1 MKQEKLSLLLYCL
14 ICLLPITF
22 VMAAEDDLEP
32 GDPIASIDGDPVFLG
47 ELNLVLTERLNARD
61 LNRVGIEVQRATA
74 ALLVRRHLAMKSLE
88 EKGGATLESM
98 LNRQVEALVAD
109 LRRRG
114 SSLEKQARSR
124 MSDENSLIADLRWR
138 LAWGQYLKSRLNDA
152 NLKRFFDQHR
162 DQYAGGRWEVSQIFV
177 KADMK
182 DTASLVATLANVNQL
197 ADKIRA
203 DESPQQAF
211 FDAAVESSESA
222 SASEGGRVGWVQ
234 KEGDLPGALMA
245 AIRKLKPGSV
255 SAAVQS
261 PLGVHLIYVHQMEP
275 GDLEFADLTDHAQ
288 LRRDAANALFDA
300 LLRQQ
305 SGAQINWFVRA
316 LKPPA
321 GVTMIP
327 EE

>member
-1 MKQEKLSLLLYCL
+1 MNNKTLPLLLRFV
-14 ICLLPITF
+14 ICLLPASSI
-22 VMAAEDDLEP
+22 MAAGDDLEP
-32 GDPIASIDGDPVFLG
+32 GDPIASIDGDPVFFG
-47 ELNLVLTERLNARD
+47 ELNLVLTERLNVRD
-61 LNRVGIEVQRATA
+61 LDRVEIDVQRATA

-88 EKGGATLESM
+88 AKGGVTLKAM
-98 LNRQVEALVAD
+98 LSRQVESLATD

-114 SSLEKQARSR
+114 SSLGKAARGR
-124 MSDENSLIADLRWR
+124 MADENSLIADLRWR

-177 KADMK
+177 KVDKSDAV
-182 DTASLVATLANVNQL
+182 SLVAALANVNKL
-197 ADKIRA
+197 AGQIRIS
-203 DESPQQAF
+203 ESPEQAF
-211 FDAAVESSESA
+211 FDAAVEQSESA
-222 SASEGGRVGWVQ
+222 SASDGGKVGWVQ
-234 KEGDLPGALMA
+234 KDGDLPGSLMT

-255 SAAVQS
+255 SAAIQS

-305 SGAQINWFVRA
+305 SGAQISWFVRA
-316 LKPPA
+316 LKPPT

-327 EE
+327 E

>member
-1 MKQEKLSLLLYCL
+1 MNNKTLPLLLCCI
-14 ICLLPITF
+14 ICLLPVTSI
-22 VMAAEDDLEP
+22 MAAEDNLEP
-32 GDPIASIDGDPVFLG
+32 GDPFASIDGEPVFLG
-47 ELNLVLTERLNARD
+47 ELNLVLTERLNVRD
-61 LNRVGIEVQRATA
+61 LDRVGIDVQRATA

-88 EKGGATLESM
+88 AKGGATLESM
-98 LNRQVEALVAD
+98 LSRQVEALVVD

-114 SSLEKQARSR
+114 SSLEKQARGR
-124 MSDENSLIADLRWR
+124 MSDENALITDLRWR

-152 NLKRFFDQHR
+152 NLKRFFEQRR
-162 DQYAGGRWEVSQIFV
+162 DQYSGGRWEVSQVFV
-177 KADMK
+177 KADK
-182 DTASLVATLANVNQL
+182 RDAASRAATLDNVNKL

-203 DESPQQAF
+203 NESPEQAF
-211 FDAAVESSESA
+211 VDAAVEHSESA
-222 SASEGGRVGWVQ
+222 SASDGGRVGWVQ
-234 KEGDLPGALMA
+234 KDGDMPGSLMA

-255 SAAVQS
+255 SAAIQS

-275 GDLEFADLTDHAQ
+275 GKLNFADLTDQAQ

-300 LLRQQ
+300 LLKQQ

-327 EE
+327 E